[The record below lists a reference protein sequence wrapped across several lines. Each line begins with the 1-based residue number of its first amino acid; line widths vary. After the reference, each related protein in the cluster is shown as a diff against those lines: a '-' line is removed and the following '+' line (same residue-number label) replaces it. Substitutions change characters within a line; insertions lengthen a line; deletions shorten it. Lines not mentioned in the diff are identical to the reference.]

1 MDTSEL
7 LNLLLSSAVIVALIE
22 WISKNKSNYLQ
33 HITNNRAEWR
43 KSLKDISV
51 KLYDS
56 DKTTIGSVF
65 TALKGNLNSYGLHP
79 SGNYPSK
86 IKLDYLKDEHL
97 WAEMDEIQT
106 NLSSM
111 SSKEFLQKKERMVE
125 MISLLLKFDWE
136 RSKREV
142 RSKII
147 IPLGFVLYLCTFFF
161 VSQNHFAIELVE
173 LNNLAITTVLLIPY
187 CFFWVP
193 LFFYSFS
200 IFQTKHWYRNFDIPV
215 LCWLTGFY
223 LNFLF
228 FSIFFKY
235 LPDFNGVSLVFFLL
249 SIAIPIFYTGNL
261 CQVYCNYEQ
270 ALLQFYPQKLVIFA
284 SSFNFKNRVLLL
296 PILLYFRNYNI
307 KIDDQ
312 KFTRE
317 FFQDSEFQLILSK
330 LSSES
335 IIKKDS
341 DILKIR
347 SRVWYYYKK
356 KSNANLCVSDFIEK
370 NPSRCRII
378 IKYCNQSDSFFTLC
392 SPFRNKQ
399 YWKSWRN

>member
-22 WISKNKSNYLQ
+22 WISKNKANYLQ

-142 RSKII
+142 HSKVI
-147 IPLGFVLYLCTFFF
+147 IPFGLVLYLCPLLFINKNLLQSELIPIVVSLLASYFLFWSPFFIYSYSLF
-161 VSQNHFAIELVE
+161 RHRHWYNDLSL
-173 LNNLAITTVLLIPY
+173 LLIL
-187 CFFWVP
+187 WSIAV
-193 LFFYSFS
+193 LFLLQAINLLPKHHFS
-200 IFQTKHWYRNFDIPV
+200 II
-215 LCWLTGFY
+215 
-223 LNFLF
+223 
-228 FSIFFKY
+228 
-235 LPDFNGVSLVFFLL
+235 FFLL
-249 SIAIPIFYTGNL
+249 TVLIIFSYILDFYQMYGR
-261 CQVYCNYEQ
+261 YEQ
-270 ALLQFYPQKLVIFA
+270 ALLQFYPYKIAVFA
-284 SSFNFKNRVLLL
+284 STFNSWTTLMLL
-296 PILLYFRNYNI
+296 PFLCCFNDYNI

-347 SRVWYYYKK
+347 SRVWYYFKK
-356 KSNANLCVSDFIEK
+356 KLNSNLCVSEFIAK
-370 NPSRCRII
+370 KPKRCRII
-378 IKYCNQSDSFFTLC
+378 IKHCSHSHPTYTLC
-392 SPFRNKQ
+392 SLFRNKQ
-399 YWKSWRN
+399 YWES